1 MPAYPS
7 SGVSQVFGLLDVL
20 RAYTGKT
27 SVAKL
32 NIDLHLDIDD
42 LLPPI
47 ATAELLEL
55 VTVKDGEISLTES
68 GRKILSAKMPARK
81 LIIGQQLREVDLYKK
96 ILKDLE
102 KKKRLSL
109 VDVEELIEGAYG
121 PFKDVHDGVRLV
133 VRWGVFADLF
143 DYDGAGIILHK
154 TSTTAS

>member
-1 MPAYPS
+1 
-7 SGVSQVFGLLDVL
+7 
-20 RAYTGKT
+20 
-27 SVAKL
+27 
-32 NIDLHLDIDD
+32 
-42 LLPPI
+42 
-47 ATAELLEL
+47 

-81 LIIGQQLREVDLYKK
+81 LIIGEQLREVDLYKK

>member
-68 GRKILSAKMPARK
+68 GRKILSSKMPARK
-81 LIIGQQLREVDLYKK
+81 LIIGEQLREVDLYKK

>member
-47 ATAELLEL
+47 ATPELLEL

-68 GRKILSAKMPARK
+68 GRKILPAKMPARK
-81 LIIGQQLREVDLYKK
+81 PIIGEQWRDVDLYTKRSMHSRM
-96 ILKDLE
+96 
-102 KKKRLSL
+102 KKRHSR
-109 VDVEELIEGAYG
+109 VEVEMML
-121 PFKDVHDGVRLV
+121 
-133 VRWGVFADLF
+133 
-143 DYDGAGIILHK
+143 
-154 TSTTAS
+154 

>member
-68 GRKILSAKMPARK
+68 GRKILSAKMPAR
-81 LIIGQQLREVDLYKK
+81 
-96 ILKDLE
+96 
-102 KKKRLSL
+102 
-109 VDVEELIEGAYG
+109 
-121 PFKDVHDGVRLV
+121 
-133 VRWGVFADLF
+133 
-143 DYDGAGIILHK
+143 
-154 TSTTAS
+154 

>member
-68 GRKILSAKMPARK
+68 GRKILSSKMPARK
-81 LIIGQQLREVDLYKK
+81 LIIGEQLLEVDLYKK

>member
-1 MPAYPS
+1 MPSYPTA
-7 SGVSQVFGLLDVL
+7 GVSQVFGLLDVL

-55 VTVKDGEISLTES
+55 VTVKNGEISLTDI
-68 GRKILSAKMPARK
+68 GRKILSSKMPARK
-81 LIIGQQLREVDLYKK
+81 AIIGEQLRKVDLFKE
-96 ILKDLE
+96 ILKELDM
-102 KKKRLSL
+102 KKRLAL
-109 VDVEELIEGAYG
+109 VDVEEIIEGAFG
-121 PFKDVHDGVRLV
+121 PFKDVHEGVRLV
-133 VRWGVFADLF
+133 IRWGVFADLF

-154 TSTTAS
+154 TSNASS

>member
-1 MPAYPS
+1 MPSYPS

-32 NIDLHLDIDD
+32 NMDLHLDIDD

-68 GRKILSAKMPARK
+68 GRKILSRSEEHTSE
-81 LIIGQQLREVDLYKK
+81 LQSRLHLVCRL
-96 ILKDLE
+96 LLE
-102 KKKRLSL
+102 KKKK
-109 VDVEELIEGAYG
+109 ELRPRTQQYTQMEPCSA
-121 PFKDVHDGVRLV
+121 
-133 VRWGVFADLF
+133 
-143 DYDGAGIILHK
+143 
-154 TSTTAS
+154 

>member
-1 MPAYPS
+1 MPSYPS

-20 RAYTGKT
+20 RAYKGKT
-27 SVAKL
+27 NVAKL
-32 NIDLHLDIDD
+32 NMDLHLDIDD

-55 VTVKDGEISLTES
+55 VTVKDGEISLTEI
-68 GRKILSAKMPARK
+68 GRKILSSKMPARK
-81 LIIGQQLREVDLYKK
+81 VIIGEQLRKVDLYEK
-96 ILKDLE
+96 ILAQLG
-102 KKKRLSL
+102 KKKRLAL

-133 VRWGVFADLF
+133 IRWGVFADLF

-154 TSTTAS
+154 PSDSPS